1 MSSTHSIACL
11 LALKKHRECL
21 SFVTKEVKQGTTNAD
36 VYILR
41 ARLYNFFQKV
51 EQGGQGRWVDFL
63 PVWVL
68 RLQEEARLSTSPEAT
83 APSVVGALSFLNPD
97 QS

>member
-1 MSSTHSIACL
+1 MACL

-41 ARLYNFFQKV
+41 ARLYNFFHKV
-51 EQGGQGRWVDFL
+51 EQGGQGRWVGLL

-68 RLQEEARLSTSPEAT
+68 RLQEVARLSSPEAT
-83 APSVVGALSFLNPD
+83 APSVVGALSFPNPD
-97 QS
+97 QR